1 MIYLPICAE
10 EESSWPKPRLWPI
23 AWARLLARMW
33 GSNGFTS
40 TLIPTDLSV
49 QIRPT
54 LAVVVSPLEKEFLPL
69 KLETLSS
76 SNCQNHYFP
85 MIYFC
90 CLILFMEDASNVRY
104 DIIGIYLAFPGQLSN
119 TTEIELLETK
129 LDPYI
134 WFTALLSEFFQRYE
148 LYILTWT
155 SGWCLSQ
162 YCEAFSGHRSSNHQE
177 LYLSPAVLKF
187 LQPGLDPPM
196 FPDKLLTASFS
207 ERFWN
212 TEKG

>member
-1 MIYLPICAE
+1 MSWWRVIVTKSKIMTYCVSQIAGKNMRLKWVYINADSNRSFSANPSNTCRSRLAPWKRISPPEIGDTLFVKLSKSLFSHDLFLLFDFIY
-10 EESSWPKPRLWPI
+10 
-23 AWARLLARMW
+23 
-33 GSNGFTS
+33 
-40 TLIPTDLSV
+40 
-49 QIRPT
+49 
-54 LAVVVSPLEKEFLPL
+54 
-69 KLETLSS
+69 
-76 SNCQNHYFP
+76 
-85 MIYFC
+85 
-90 CLILFMEDASNVRY
+90 ASNVRY